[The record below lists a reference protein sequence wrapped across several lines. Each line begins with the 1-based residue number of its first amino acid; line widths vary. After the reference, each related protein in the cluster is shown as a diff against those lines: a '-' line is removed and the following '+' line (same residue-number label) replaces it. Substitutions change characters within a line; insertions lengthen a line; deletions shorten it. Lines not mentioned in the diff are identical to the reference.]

1 MYRTFAIVALA
12 GVSSLATAQA
22 VTGFTGGSQFTSFF
36 GGAIAGDTV
45 GWQFTVNSDIFVTDL
60 GVWNADTALGNEG
73 LTSDHRIGIWDLTTG
88 ALMVDGSAGP
98 GGAVSGEWTYSAVIN
113 TMLTTGNTYV
123 IGALYNAGGVEDGDN
138 YISSASS
145 VSMDPTINF
154 GGGRSPLAADMGFA
168 LPETFSGSTSL
179 GRFGP
184 NFQFTPVPTPG
195 SMAILGLGGLMVTRR
210 RR

>member
-1 MYRTFAIVALA
+1 MHRTFAIVALA
-12 GVSSLATAQA
+12 GVASIASAQA
-22 VTGFTGGSQFTSFF
+22 VNGFTGGTQFGAFF

-45 GWQFTVNSDIFVTDL
+45 GWQFTVNEDIFVTDL
-60 GVWNADTALGNEG
+60 GVWNQDTQLGSEG
-73 LTSDHRIGIWDLTTG
+73 LTSDHRIGIWNLDTG
-88 ALMVDGSAGP
+88 ALLVEGVAGP
-98 GGAVSGEWTYSAVIN
+98 GGDVLGDWTYTSVAN
-113 TMLTTGNTYV
+113 TQLSTGATYV
-123 IGALYNAGGVEDGDN
+123 IGALYDAGGVADGDS

-154 GGGRSPLAADMGFA
+154 GGGRSPLAENLGFA
-168 LPETFSGSTSL
+168 LPETFSGSASF

-195 SMAILGLGGLMVTRR
+195 SIAILGLGGLMASRR